1 MRETSFDILR
11 LPISSKR
18 VQAIPSSLQ
27 FTEVVPLKLECN
39 CLALVLRARL
49 EQGTPTINITVLQ
62 YFLNAFP
69 GISMAIHNIV
79 YFENEISLRQSFDP
93 SKLMESP
100 GALDTC
106 RHKGIVAITE

>member
-18 VQAIPSSLQ
+18 DQAIPSSLQ
-27 FTEVVPLKLECN
+27 FTEVVPLKLEFN
-39 CLALVLRARL
+39 YLALVSRARL
-49 EQGTPTINITVLQ
+49 ERGTPTTNITVLQ

-69 GISMAIHNIV
+69 GISIAIHNIV
-79 YFENEISLRQSFDP
+79 YFENEVRLRQSFDP

-100 GALDTC
+100 GTLDTC
-106 RHKGIVAITE
+106 RHRELSG